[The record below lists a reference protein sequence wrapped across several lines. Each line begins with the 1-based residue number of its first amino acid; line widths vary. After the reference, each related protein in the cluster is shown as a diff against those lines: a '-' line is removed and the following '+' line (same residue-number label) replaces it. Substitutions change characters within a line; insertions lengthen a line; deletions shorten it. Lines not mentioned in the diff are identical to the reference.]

1 MVPNHQPD
9 VNVHFNMFNCIVN
22 ARDLLAP
29 RPLEFMSRLFGH
41 IDHAIAISAIFV
53 SLQPSEQNTKQL
65 EQAPA

>member
-1 MVPNHQPD
+1 
-9 VNVHFNMFNCIVN
+9 
-22 ARDLLAP
+22 
-29 RPLEFMSRLFGH
+29 MSRLFGH